1 MVVDSVAGQ
10 RRRRASRLPHDEVA
24 DPAYA
29 LAALRDSEPRTVV
42 GRF

>member
-1 MVVDSVAGQ
+1 MPTRPSSSGVNAPRVP
-10 RRRRASRLPHDEVA
+10 PHDEVA